1 MKRSKEYGARG
12 ASGKKEKYIAAF
24 LVGASLAVVSL
35 IHWSSVARIGFTQ
48 VFAALVVYVA
58 SSLLITWS
66 IADTIRM
73 IRRDLLKR

>member
-1 MKRSKEYGARG
+1 MKYL
-12 ASGKKEKYIAAF
+12 ASL
-24 LVGASLAVVSL
+24 LVGLSLAAYSL
-35 IHWSSVARIGFTQ
+35 YRWAQVDTLTPVH

-73 IRRDLLKR
+73 IRRDFLKR